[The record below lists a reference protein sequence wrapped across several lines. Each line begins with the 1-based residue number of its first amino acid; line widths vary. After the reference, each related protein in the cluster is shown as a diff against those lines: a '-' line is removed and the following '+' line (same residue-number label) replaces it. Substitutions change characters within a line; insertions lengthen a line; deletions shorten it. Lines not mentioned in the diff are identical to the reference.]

1 MASSTKAGEVYYTV
15 RAEIDQL
22 LSAANKIKSSLGDT
36 GEEINKA
43 EKAAS
48 ELNTTLSKLAVAIK
62 GAIAVES
69 IRRFADLAQEQKN
82 LQIGIRAVSAS
93 YAEYEATSKRIHD
106 ISQAAAA
113 DANDVA
119 DSYIRMRGGLKD
131 LGYSSEETLDI
142 IDSLNQSFVANSMSS
157 GEASTALGA
166 LTRAFNR
173 GSVMSAHFGT
183 LLKAYPGLLDNLVES
198 TGIASEELKQMGY
211 DGELSA
217 NMIADALKDMLDK
230 NREAADK
237 TATSLGDVATR
248 FKNTFATLVLGIEEH
263 TGAVDT
269 LITTLNTLASHFDSF
284 VNDAG
289 NMERIVQGL
298 ELAVLSVASVIAG
311 RVFTAIVGYI
321 TQVGLATAATTALTR
336 AVTMLK
342 GAMALLGG
350 PKGLILLA
358 ASALYVFATRTG
370 DADKATER
378 LNKTLDGMSE
388 RMLAV
393 HRNQLVKDLHDAAK
407 AAEKAEKKVQQFNNM
422 LESSKRGGGKPKQ
435 KAYEHLDELIAKSED
450 AMSRFEQTRDK
461 LAEVEKALNKTGE
474 STEELSDTLEDLN
487 DSNDDLTDGSEKLA
501 DEIKKLADAF
511 ELAGLKGRELVEAQA
526 RLKAKDDADATD
538 AQRKAL
544 VELSGALHDHT
555 EKIKENAKKEKDLEA
570 ARSAN
575 KRVIED
581 LKQELEDLRITDER
595 LLTVKQAL
603 RKLDPTSAIIK
614 KEKDAVREL
623 TNAIIDQTEANR
635 KRKELEDQRKELEDQ
650 RKADE
655 QSRIAGEEAAVER
668 IKQLGIQIEL
678 ANLEGKELAVT
689 QAALAAGEYA
699 TDEHIAKLKELA
711 GALHDV
717 KEKQRQDKIASDKA
731 AAEEKER
738 QDKAAAEEKERQRK
752 AQEMRDKAIAA
763 DPRTKAEHDYQQQ
776 LQEYETFLQNK
787 LITEQQYN
795 ELRAAAATQ
804 YEQDRLAAQEKIF
817 RAQSETN
824 EFLFA
829 AVNRLGQTSKGVVEG
844 LMLGTMDARDA
855 MHALAQTIFSHA
867 IGALVDL
874 GIQQVKT
881 WAMGEAAS
889 AAAAGTAA
897 ATGGVM
903 AASYAPAA
911 AMASL
916 ASFGG
921 NAAPASA
928 GIASTMGLAQGL
940 AVTGS
945 RFYGGGVD
953 GDGLYRVNES
963 GKPEIFNAANGQQF
977 LLPNTRGEVVSNK
990 DATQSSGISI
1000 SVNLYESA
1008 DNAGAVQQSEDQGGQ
1023 VIDIFVADIMGD
1035 GKSAQ
1040 ALQNKFGLQTR
1051 GV

>member
-22 LSAANKIKSSLGDT
+22 LSAADKIKSSLGDT
-36 GEEINKA
+36 GKEINKA

-48 ELNTTLSKLAVAIK
+48 ELNTTISKLAVAIK

-113 DANDVA
+113 DANVVA
-119 DSYIRMRGGLKD
+119 DTYIRLRGGLKD

-157 GEASTALGA
+157 GEASTALGV
-166 LTRAFNR
+166 LTRTFNR
-173 GSVMSAHFGT
+173 GSVLSAQFGT
-183 LLKAYPGLLDNLVES
+183 LLKAYPGLLDNIVES
-198 TGIASEELKQMGY
+198 TGIASEKIKRMGY

-269 LITTLNTLASHFDSF
+269 LITTLNTLALHFDSF

-311 RVFTAIVGYI
+311 RVFTAIAGYI
-321 TQVGLATAATTALTR
+321 TQAGLATAATTTLAG
-336 AVTMLK
+336 AATMLK
-342 GAMALLGG
+342 GAMAFLGG
-350 PKGLILLA
+350 KVGLILLA
-358 ASALYVFATRTG
+358 ASALYVFATRSG
-370 DADKATER
+370 DTEKATER
-378 LNKTLDGMSE
+378 LNKSLDGMSE

-407 AAEKAEKKVQQFNNM
+407 AAEKAEEKVQQFNNM
-422 LESSKRGGGKPKQ
+422 LESSKRGGGKPKRQ
-435 KAYEHLDELIAKSED
+435 AYEHLDELIAKSED

-461 LAEVEKALNKTGE
+461 LAEVEKALNKTNE

-487 DSNDDLTDGSEKLA
+487 DSNVDLTDGSEKLA

-538 AQRKAL
+538 VQRKAY

-555 EKIKENAKKEKDLEA
+555 EKIKENAKKEEDLKA

-603 RKLDPTSAIIK
+603 RKLDATSATK
-614 KEKDAVREL
+614 KEKDTVREL

-635 KRKELEDQRKELEDQ
+635 KRKELEDQRK
-650 RKADE
+650 ADE
-655 QSRIAGEEAAVER
+655 QSRIAGEEAAVEQV
-668 IKQLGIQIEL
+668 KQLAIQIEL
-678 ANLEGKELAVT
+678 ANLEGKKLAVT

-699 TDEHIAKLKELA
+699 TDEHIAKIKELA

-717 KEKQRQDKIASDKA
+717 NQAKADAAEKQRQDKIASDKA
-731 AAEEKER
+731 AKAAT
-738 QDKAAAEEKERQRK
+738 DAANKAAAEEKERQRK

-829 AVNRLGQTSKGVVEG
+829 AVDRLGQTSKGVVEG

-881 WAMGEAAS
+881 WAIGEAAS

-897 ATGGVM
+897 ATGGAM

-928 GIASTMGLAQGL
+928 GITSTMGLAQGL

-1000 SVNLYESA
+1000 SINLYESA

>member
-36 GEEINKA
+36 GKEINKA

-82 LQIGIRAVSAS
+82 VQIGIRAVSAS

-198 TGIASEELKQMGY
+198 TGIASEKLKQMGY

-269 LITTLNTLASHFDSF
+269 LITTLNTLALHFDSF

-311 RVFTAIVGYI
+311 RVFTAIAGYI
-321 TQVGLATAATTALTR
+321 TQAGLATAATTTLTR
-336 AVTMLK
+336 AATMLK
-342 GAMALLGG
+342 GVMAFLGG
-350 PKGLILLA
+350 KAGLILLA
-358 ASALYVFATRTG
+358 ASALYVFATRAG
-370 DADKATER
+370 DSEKATER
-378 LNKTLDGMSE
+378 LNKSLDGMSE

-422 LESSKRGGGKPKQ
+422 LESSKRGGGKPKRQ
-435 KAYEHLDELIAKSED
+435 AYEHLDELIAKSED

-461 LAEVEKALNKTGE
+461 LAEVEKALNKTDE
-474 STEELSDTLEDLN
+474 ATEELSDTLEDLN
-487 DSNDDLTDGSEKLA
+487 DSNVDLTDGSEKLA

-526 RLKAKDDADATD
+526 RLKAKDDADAKD

-555 EKIKENAKKEKDLEA
+555 EKIKENAKKEEDLKA

-603 RKLDPTSAIIK
+603 RKLDATSATK
-614 KEKDAVREL
+614 KEKDAVREEKDAVREL
-623 TNAIIDQTEANR
+623 TNAIIDQTEANN
-635 KRKELEDQRKELEDQ
+635 Q

-655 QSRIAGEEAAVER
+655 QSRIAGEEAAAEQ

-689 QAALAAGEYA
+689 QAALAAGGYA
-699 TDEHIAKLKELA
+699 KDEQIAKIKELA

-717 KEKQRQDKIASDKA
+717 NQAKADAAEKQRQDKIASAKA
-731 AAEEKER
+731 ATDAAN
-738 QDKAAAEEKERQRK
+738 KAAAEEKERQRK

-817 RAQSETN
+817 RAQSEAN

-829 AVNRLGQTSKGVVEG
+829 AVDRLGQTSKGVVEG

-897 ATGGVM
+897 ATGGAM

-928 GIASTMGLAQGL
+928 GITSTMGLAQGL